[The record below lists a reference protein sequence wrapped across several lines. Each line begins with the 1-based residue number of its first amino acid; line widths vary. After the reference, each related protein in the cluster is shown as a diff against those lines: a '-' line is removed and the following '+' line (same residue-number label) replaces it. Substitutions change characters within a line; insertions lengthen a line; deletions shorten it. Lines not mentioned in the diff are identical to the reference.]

1 MKKKEKN
8 YLEIANHIF
17 IVSGREKKVSNHYN
31 GIRELLTDSF
41 SECIL
46 RVFFKLKQDLAT
58 AFRNA

>member
-8 YLEIANHIF
+8 YLEIGNHIF
-17 IVSGREKKVSNHYN
+17 IVSGREKKLSNHYN

-58 AFRNA
+58 AFRYA